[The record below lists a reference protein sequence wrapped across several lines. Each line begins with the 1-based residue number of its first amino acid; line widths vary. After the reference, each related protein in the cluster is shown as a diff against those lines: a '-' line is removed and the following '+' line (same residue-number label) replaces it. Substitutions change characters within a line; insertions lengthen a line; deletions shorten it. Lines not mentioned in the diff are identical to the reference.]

1 MADLEKFGIKR
12 KETTPEEMAV
22 YSMTFC
28 YSMIE
33 KEIENCLKPFELSI
47 AKFNTL
53 LIIKHQ
59 GGEAGISQVEIGKR
73 LIVTASN
80 MTKLLDRMEKE
91 GMIERS
97 ARSGDRRVNIVKITQ
112 KASDLLEQAWE
123 PYMETI
129 KKLTGLLN
137 KNELEEITN
146 LSLKW
151 FKQLQKG

>member
-1 MADLEKFGIKR
+1 MKDLEKFGIKR
-12 KETTPEEMAV
+12 DETTPEEMAV

-33 KEIENCLKPFELSI
+33 KEIENCLKPFDLSI

-59 GGEAGISQVEIGKR
+59 GGEDGISQVEIGKR

-91 GMIERS
+91 EMIERS
-97 ARSGDRRVNIVKITQ
+97 SRSGDRRVNIVKITR
-112 KASDLLEQAWE
+112 KASDILEQSWP
-123 PYMETI
+123 PYVETI
-129 KKLTGLLN
+129 KRLTHMLN
-137 KNELEEITN
+137 KEELQHITN

-151 FKQLQKG
+151 FECLQKG